1 MNCPACQ
8 HPESKVLETRATGDA
23 LKRRR
28 QCLQC
33 NHRFTTHERV
43 ERKLPLVVKREGRRE
58 PFDHDKVV
66 EGVRLACR
74 KRPVDART
82 IDELAS
88 RVEVKVSLSVAPEV
102 TSAEIGELVLAELA
116 AVDIVAY
123 VRFASVLRGIEGPD
137 DLLQLLRPYL
147 GAAGAGGAVDQGGQG
162 D

>member
-43 ERKLPLVVKREGRRE
+43 ERKLPLVIKREGRRE

-82 IDELAS
+82 IDEVIAEVAAARVTERGTRADDKAS
-88 RVEVKVSLSVAPEV
+88 E
-102 TSAEIGELVLAELA
+102 A
-116 AVDIVAY
+116 AMED
-123 VRFASVLRGIEGPD
+123 RKK
-137 DLLQLLRPYL
+137 
-147 GAAGAGGAVDQGGQG
+147 AGYF
-162 D
+162 